1 RKSVKKFHRLT
12 KLAKPEDLISLSQV
26 PFQGEESNERA
37 CRNVSSCMKSQ
48 RSGTR
53 RLFSGTRTLRR
64 GSCRLCSA
72 LRLLLH
78 QKEHK
83 EIEQQW
89 RLDLFSPLHRYQIIA
104 VLMVRRCHGETLEV
118 ESNETAVMVA
128 GPMVI
133 PSRVSILGVQVWTQA
148 GRFPTVEM
156 CLRGLY
162 IVSSGSHGTLEVAH
176 HLHLRIESRYPCA
189 ALINGVC
196 TRQVQDEWSWTENET
211 GLFTVD
217 VCRRLLTRNTAPF
230 YPFEWV
236 KGVPKKTQKEA
247 PPDMQCK
254 DKFLL
259 QAVVAAPDG
268 TTIKNITADMFNKEE
283 NKVVEEF
290 KLRVVYIPANP
301 LSPVP
306 EESEEGSSLR
316 AEHGSPN
323 SSGPDVA
330 TRSGEPKEKL
340 SKE

>member
-1 RKSVKKFHRLT
+1 ICVIEKECEEVSQH
-12 KLAKPEDLISLSQV
+12 AKPEDLISLSQV

-48 RSGTR
+48 CSGTR
-53 RLFSGTRTLRR
+53 SLFSGTKTLRR

-72 LRLLLH
+72 LRLLLR

-89 RLDLFSPLHRYQIIA
+89 RLDVFSPLHRYQIIA

-118 ESNETAVMVA
+118 ESNEAAVMVA
-128 GPMVI
+128 APMVI
-133 PSRVSILGVQVWTQA
+133 PSRVSILGVQVLLQRVWTQA

-196 TRQVQDEWSWTENET
+196 TRQVQDEWSWTESES

-217 VCRRLLTRNTAPF
+217 VCRRLLTRNAAPF

-236 KGVPKKTQKEA
+236 KSVPKK
-247 PPDMQCK
+247 
-254 DKFLL
+254 
-259 QAVVAAPDG
+259 
-268 TTIKNITADMFNKEE
+268 
-283 NKVVEEF
+283 VE
-290 KLRVVYIPANP
+290 
-301 LSPVP
+301 
-306 EESEEGSSLR
+306 
-316 AEHGSPN
+316 
-323 SSGPDVA
+323 
-330 TRSGEPKEKL
+330 
-340 SKE
+340 